1 MHFFV
6 LLRWIFGSSRRRFAA
21 AAVCLS
27 VFLIIPYS
35 REALVVP
42 LQVKLSNATPTEQS
56 VDPFPSD
63 YACQHRIS
71 SQVINDPYPNYDSEE
86 WKSTSKGSYQP
97 CIGPQGR
104 LLSRKDED
112 MMMSGFR
119 WNTSDFPTPI
129 FGSYESWNLN
139 NSLCADRYSR
149 YGAYGYLK
157 GNKSTQIQ
165 DWQGKFGSNEAAEI
179 DWEKVNWANL
189 QNECLKRNIV
199 RYRTPRSEKKIFALY
214 KSLDSD
220 LQPREPLNETSK
232 TQPRTAVILRSWIGM
247 KYTENDLYHIRSM
260 IVELSLYSGAEYE
273 LILLIDC
280 QGEELPKEADDAA
293 WKKFHEKHLPQELR
307 SLAVWFN
314 ADMLNDWYPGID
326 VHVAILQYF
335 QPTQIFSRLHPQ
347 YDYIWQFEMD
357 SRYTGHMYDLLHK
370 ATEFAKQQPRKYLW
384 ERNSHFYI
392 PAVHGTWEEFMKK
405 VDKGMPGHDN
415 SSVWGPR
422 PAEGIDIQGQA
433 ILPPV
438 PHPKDEPGSWG
449 VGEEADLITWL
460 PHFNPV
466 DTDWPFRDRVFNFP
480 QDQETPRW
488 AAVVAMSRVS
498 ARLLG
503 LLHKDKVDSGV
514 GLASEMSPISWAL
527 YYGLKAVQIPQPV
540 YHNAKWDPEE
550 LNRHANPGEPGKVNA
565 GHDSIW
571 SWGKHDNIIYN
582 TTFMFNSEFAER
594 IYRAWFGFDG
604 AKEWEKTNPRLCL
617 PPIFL
622 HPVKNLES
630 VKTKGA

>member
-1 MHFFV
+1 MDFFV
-6 LLRWIFGSSRRRFAA
+6 ALRKFFGSPRRCFAIA
-21 AAVCLS
+21 ALCL
-27 VFLIIPYS
+27 VFFIVPYS

-42 LQVKLSNATPTEQS
+42 LRVKLSNPTEQP
-56 VDPFPSD
+56 VNPFPSA
-63 YACQHRIS
+63 YATQSRIS
-71 SQVINDPYPNYDSEE
+71 AQLINDPYPHYDSAE

-119 WNTSDFPTPI
+119 WNTSDFPTPT

-149 YGAYGYLK
+149 YGAYGFLE
-157 GNKSTQIQ
+157 
-165 DWQGKFGSNEAAEI
+165 GKTTRTHNWNGTFGSNEAAEI
-179 DWEKVNWANL
+179 NWEQVDWANL
-189 QNECLKRNIV
+189 QNDCLQRNSI
-199 RYRTPRSEKKIFALY
+199 RYRTQPSEGKILALY

-220 LQPREPLNETSK
+220 VQPREDLNETDK
-232 TQPRTAVILRSWIGM
+232 TVPRTAVILRSWIGM

-260 IVELSLYSGAEYE
+260 LMELSLYSGAEYE

-280 QGEELPKEADDAA
+280 QGEKLPEETDYAA
-293 WKKFHEKHLPQELR
+293 WKAFKAKHLPQELR

-314 ADMLNDWYPGID
+314 EEMLNDWYPGID

-347 YDYIWQFEMD
+347 YDYVWQFEMD

-384 ERNSHFYI
+384 ERNSHFYM
-392 PAVHGTWEEFMKK
+392 PAVHGTWEEFVKK
-405 VDKGMPGHDN
+405 VDQEMPGHDN
-415 SSVWGPR
+415 SSVWGPH
-422 PAEGIDIQGQA
+422 PAEGIDIEGQA
-433 ILPPV
+433 IIPPV
-438 PHPKDEPGSWG
+438 PYPKDEPGSWG

-466 DTDWPFRDRVFNFP
+466 GTDWPFRDRVFNFP

-488 AAVVAMSRVS
+488 AAVVAMSRIS

-503 LLHKDKVDSGV
+503 MLHKDKVKSGV

-527 YYGLKAVQIPQPV
+527 YYGLKAVQIPQPI
-540 YHNAKWDPEE
+540 YHDAKWDPEE
-550 LNRHANPGEPGKVNA
+550 LNRHVNPGEPGKVNA
-565 GHDSIW
+565 GLDSIW
-571 SWGKHDNIIYN
+571 SWGQHDNIIYN
-582 TTFMFNSEFAER
+582 TTFMFNSEFSEKL
-594 IYRAWFGFDG
+594 YRAWLGYDG
-604 AKEWEKTNPRLCL
+604 AKEWEKNNPRLCL

-630 VKTKGA
+630 IKTKGI